1 MPLSREGNA
10 ARMREQREIAS
21 EVIKAKLADEAAAFA
36 AAIAPVP
43 PEEEAALAATS
54 SAKLLRA
61 KERIID
67 FKFNFHDYLRKK
79 SCEKLLR
86 AKARSEARSAVTQKK
101 LADEAAAF
109 AAAIAP
115 VPPEEEAALAVTIL
129 EPTPNERQPL

>member
-1 MPLSREGNA
+1 MTNCESR
-10 ARMREQREIAS
+10 IS
-21 EVIKAKLADEAAAFA
+21 
-36 AAIAPVP
+36 
-43 PEEEAALAATS
+43 EEEAALAATS

-67 FKFNFHDYLRKK
+67 FKVDFHDYLRKK
-79 SCEKLLR
+79 SCAKLLR

-115 VPPEEEAALAVTIL
+115 VPPEEEATLAVTIL